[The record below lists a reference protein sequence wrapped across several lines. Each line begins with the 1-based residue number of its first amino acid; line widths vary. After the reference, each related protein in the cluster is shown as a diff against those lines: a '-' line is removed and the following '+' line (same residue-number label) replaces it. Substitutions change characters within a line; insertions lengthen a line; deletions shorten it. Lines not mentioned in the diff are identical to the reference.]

1 MRARRVGRLVLQL
14 VHLQLEG
21 VVGGAGRGGVCLLY
35 HDGQADE
42 SDNRD
47 SLNGQDDAPAPALR
61 LVPNFLESGGSRD
74 GTCQCQ
80 ADYAD

>member
-14 VHLQLEG
+14 VHLQG

-35 HDGQADE
+35 HGQADE

-47 SLNGQDDAPAPALR
+47 SLNDQDDAPAPALR